1 MKKTITIL
9 IVLILVSGN
18 IFSDESQNKKGGY
31 DSFFKEN
38 VGKEI
43 IVNLNTIDISM
54 SGTLLEVYDDGIILQ
69 TYFDKIF
76 IAKASIAYAKV
87 KIAIKKK

>member
-1 MKKTITIL
+1 
-9 IVLILVSGN
+9 
-18 IFSDESQNKKGGY
+18 
-31 DSFFKEN
+31 
-38 VGKEI
+38 
-43 IVNLNTIDISM
+43 M